1 MVLPSAIISYA
12 VLVSLTSPGG
22 LLSGGGDEY
31 DALIQQADA
40 QDRLEAGR
48 KGGAGGAGGRSQAP
62 ALDADLLR
70 SLYGAKIG
78 L

>member
-1 MVLPSAIISYA
+1 VLPSAIISYA

-22 LLSGGGDEY
+22 LLSSGGDEY

-40 QDRLEAGR
+40 QDRLEAVKNGN
-48 KGGAGGAGGRSQAP
+48 AGSLPAAQAP

-70 SLYGAKIG
+70 SLWGAKIG

>member
-1 MVLPSAIISYA
+1 
-12 VLVSLTSPGG
+12 
-22 LLSGGGDEY
+22 LSGGGDEY

-40 QDRLEAGR
+40 QDRLEAVKNGN
-48 KGGAGGAGGRSQAP
+48 AGSLPAAQAP

-70 SLYGAKIG
+70 SLWGAKIG